1 MSTQTSNPTD
11 LIDRYIAMWNETD
24 GARRRA
30 LIART
35 WTATAHYLDPLL
47 EGAGH
52 EGIDAMVAAVHER
65 YPGHR
70 FTRTSDVD
78 VHHDRVRFD
87 WTLGP
92 EEGPMLVQGTD
103 FGVVT
108 AEQLLSAVTGFF
120 NPAAAPG
127 AVG

>member
-1 MSTQTSNPTD
+1 MSNPNNPTE

-24 GARRRA
+24 AAKRRA

-35 WTATAHYLDPLL
+35 WTEDARYLDPLL

-52 EGIDAMVAAVHER
+52 AGIDAMVAAVHER

-70 FTRTSDVD
+70 FTRTSEVD

-92 EEGPMLVQGTD
+92 QDGPALVQGTD
-103 FGVVT
+103 FGTVSSN
-108 AEQLLSAVTGFF
+108 QLLSAVTGFF
-120 NPAAAPG
+120 NPAAAAG
-127 AVG
+127 AAH